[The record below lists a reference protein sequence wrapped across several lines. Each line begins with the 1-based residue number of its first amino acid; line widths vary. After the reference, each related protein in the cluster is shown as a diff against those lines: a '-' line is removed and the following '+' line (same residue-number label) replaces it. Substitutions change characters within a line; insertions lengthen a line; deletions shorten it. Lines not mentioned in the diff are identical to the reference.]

1 MSRHLLRNVFFPQWG
16 TAIPAAIF
24 NNRFDQIAPD
34 RINDQPIVRQLI
46 GGQAYEHATAVFLR
60 ALPPETREQF
70 KEVLTDSLKRT
81 WYVAI
86 AFSALGFLLVI
97 LEKEIPLR
105 QELETEYG
113 MVEKE
118 KIDRGKVAEEGADK
132 EKENENENEKLDS
145 SKVSSEEGV
154 PPPPSSSGV
163 EKVTRTKP

>member
-1 MSRHLLRNVFFPQWG
+1 MVRPPRFNFSPVYHQITNKQSPIQWG

-34 RINDQPIVRQLI
+34 LITDQPIVKQLI

-70 KEVLTDSLKRT
+70 KQVLTESLKRT

-97 LEKEIPLR
+97 LEKEILLR

-118 KIDRGKVAEEGADK
+118 KSNGGKVAEEGGA
-132 EKENENENEKLDS
+132 EKVDS
-145 SKVSSEEGV
+145 SKVSSEEGGV
-154 PPPPSSSGV
+154 PSAA
-163 EKVTRTKP
+163 EKRAEP

>member
-1 MSRHLLRNVFFPQWG
+1 MFFQWG

-34 RINDQPIVRQLI
+34 RIENQPIVKQLI

-70 KEVLTDSLKRT
+70 KEVLTESLKRT

-105 QELETEYG
+105 QELDTEYG
-113 MVEKE
+113 MVKKE
-118 KIDRGKVAEEGADK
+118 KTDRGKVAEEGVAEK
-132 EKENENENEKLDS
+132 EKSDS
-145 SKVSSEEGV
+145 SKVSSEEGMPT
-154 PPPPSSSGV
+154 PPGAEKRSG
-163 EKVTRTKP
+163 P